1 MCVLEEML
9 SMDKKKI
16 LFVSNIAGKKV
27 GSFSIASIY
36 ASEKNNLDF
45 HLASNFNASSLDE
58 RKKDEE
64 KYGITLHH
72 IDFARNPLHPQNLKA
87 YQQLVKLMKNEQFD
101 MVHCNTPV
109 GGLIGR
115 IVAKKYKIKHVIYQ
129 AHGFHFYKGAPKL
142 NWLVYYP
149 IERLLAHW
157 TDALITINQEDYQA
171 AQNFKLR
178 NNGHVYYVPGVG
190 INLSEY
196 ENIHINRAAKRSTL
210 GLSEKDFVLLSAGRL
225 DYNKNNATIIKAV
238 AKLNN
243 PRVHFVL
250 CGDGAERPK
259 LSELAATLKVSDQIH
274 FLGNRSDM
282 KELYCTA
289 DVFVMASFREGL
301 SRSIMEAMACGL
313 PCIVSRIRGNVDL
326 IQKEKGGFLVSP
338 TSVQEFSEKINIL
351 LESDSLLKEMS
362 TFNRAYVQNFEL
374 KKVITKMTDIYKE
387 IIK

>member
-1 MCVLEEML
+1 M
-9 SMDKKKI
+9 
-16 LFVSNIAGKKV
+16 SNLLYITNIGGKRMSYNFV
-27 GSFSIASIY
+27 GSAIEAAHELNLNFYSACNRLQST
-36 ASEKNNLDF
+36 SEDI
-45 HLASNFNASSLDE
+45 HLDE
-58 RKKDEE
+58 KQFNVH
-64 KYGITLHH
+64 LLH
-72 IDFARNPLHPQNLKA
+72 IDLSRNPFSKQNLKA
-87 YQQLVKLMKNEQFD
+87 YNQLCRIIVENKID
-101 MVHCNTPV
+101 YIHCNTPV
-109 GGLIGR
+109 GGILGR
-115 IVAKKYKIKHVIYQ
+115 FAGKKCKVKKVIYQ

-196 ENIHINRAAKRSTL
+196 ENIHINRTAKRSTL

-250 CGDGAERPK
+250 CGDGTERQTLSKLAE
-259 LSELAATLKVSDQIH
+259 TLKISDQIH

-282 KELYCTA
+282 KELYCIA

-326 IQKEKGGFLVSP
+326 IQDS
-338 TSVQEFSEKINIL
+338 INGLLCEPGNFGDYADAITRL
-351 LESDSLLKEMS
+351 LENVDLRTTMS
-362 TFNRAYVQNFEL
+362 HENLIKIKDF
-374 KKVITKMTDIYKE
+374 DIIQVTEDMKRIYCATYNSKL
-387 IIK
+387 